1 MAEHFNQA
9 WLLLGVGM
17 VTVFAVLLLVVLI
30 GNATITFVNRF
41 VPVAQVISERKPGT
55 AADTGSSKIAAIVGA
70 VQAVTGGRGHVEK
83 IERKK

>member
-17 VTVFAVLLLVVLI
+17 VTVFAVLMLVVLI
-30 GNATITFVNRF
+30 GNATIVFVNRF
-41 VPVAQVISERKPGT
+41 VPVAGGTSDGESLIAGQPGR
-55 AADTGSSKIAAIVGA
+55 SKIAAIVGA
-70 VQAVTGGRGHVEK
+70 VQEVTGGRGHVVK